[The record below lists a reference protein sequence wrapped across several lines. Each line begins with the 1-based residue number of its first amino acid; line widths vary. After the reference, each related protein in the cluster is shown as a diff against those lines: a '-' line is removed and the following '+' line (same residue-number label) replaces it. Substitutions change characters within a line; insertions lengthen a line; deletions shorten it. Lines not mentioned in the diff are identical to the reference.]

1 MGVFPY
7 SFYHFVLM
15 IICKMRPKKLCFW
28 TTRSHRAN
36 INIWNKIWAWSGSH
50 LAYLGHY
57 GDVSGDDACKT
68 HQFHLHH
75 NRFKEE
81 KVKEEKRKWNENV
94 RTPLL
99 SALCK
104 PKGLKIGCID
114 GMVSYYVWVTNDLSM
129 AYVEFFS
136 GRVHELSDA
145 QSKSPFHSTPLYKKC
160 SEIHTMHIEKPLSL
174 YSTL

>member
-1 MGVFPY
+1 MSVFPY
-7 SFYHFVLM
+7 SFYHFVL
-15 IICKMRPKKLCFW
+15 INCKIRLKKLCFW

-36 INIWNKIWAWSGSH
+36 INIWNKIGAWSGSH

-57 GDVSGDDACKT
+57 GDVGGDDACKT
-68 HQFHLHH
+68 HHFHLH

-81 KVKEEKRKWNENV
+81 KVKEEKMKWNENV
-94 RTPLL
+94 RTPFLA
-99 SALCK
+99 ALCK

-145 QSKSPFHSTPLYKKC
+145 QSKSPFHC
-160 SEIHTMHIEKPLSL
+160 SLHSAL
-174 YSTL
+174 